1 MVRPATAEDRKA
13 NRRGAARLA
22 AVQAL
27 YQMDIAG
34 AGVNEIFAEYEG
46 HWLGREVEGEEYL
59 PAEAAFFRD
68 VVSGVVR
75 EQRKLD
81 PLIDA
86 ALARGWPLKRIE
98 ALLRAVL
105 RAGGEPILTPPLREA
120 LAARLARREQ
130 SLVLLNRR
138 GYATSLLCRECGQ
151 EAMCP
156 NCSVSLTLHR
166 TGRLARCHYCGHE
179 VQTPEACPSCHGAYL
194 RLTGFGTEKVAEAV
208 AAALPAARVERL
220 DRDRASRRGV
230 LVQTLAAF
238 EKGEI
243 DILVGTQMIAKG
255 HDFPRVT
262 LVGVVDADVGLGIP
276 DFRSAERTF
285 QLLTQVAGRAGRG
298 DTAGEVILQTH
309 MPDHYALVHACSQE
323 YEAFFE
329 RELEFRRT
337 MGYPP
342 VAALVNLIVRS
353 ADEDK
358 GREAIAALGAQL
370 RSRAYGRYRV
380 LGPARAPLARLRQEH
395 RFQILLKGQ
404 RKAMREAVHAA
415 LVARYGETR
424 WPGVAVDVDPLS
436 VM

>member
-1 MVRPATAEDRKA
+1 MK
-13 NRRGAARLA
+13 
-22 AVQAL
+22 
-27 YQMDIAG
+27 
-34 AGVNEIFAEYEG
+34 
-46 HWLGREVEGEEYL
+46 
-59 PAEAAFFRD
+59 
-68 VVSGVVR
+68 
-75 EQRKLD
+75 
-81 PLIDA
+81 
-86 ALARGWPLKRIE
+86 
-98 ALLRAVL
+98 
-105 RAGGEPILTPPLREA
+105 
-120 LAARLARREQ
+120 
-130 SLVLLNRR
+130 
-138 GYATSLLCRECGQ
+138 
-151 EAMCP
+151 
-156 NCSVSLTLHR
+156 
-166 TGRLARCHYCGHE
+166 
-179 VQTPEACPSCHGAYL
+179 TPEACASCHGAYL

-208 AAALPAARVERL
+208 AAAFPTARVDRL

-230 LVQTLAAF
+230 LAQTLAAF

-309 MPDHYALVHACSQE
+309 MPDHYALVHACAQD
-323 YEAFFE
+323 YDAFFE

-342 VAALVNLIVRS
+342 DGGARQPDRARDRRGQGPPGRGGAGRRCCAAP
-353 ADEDK
+353 AH
-358 GREAIAALGAQL
+358 
-370 RSRAYGRYRV
+370 GRYRV

-404 RKAMREAVHAA
+404 RKAMRDAVRRA

-424 WPGVAVDVDPLS
+424 WPGVAVDVDPLT